1 MITETKR
8 EKERKRDQEGEERQI
23 DEEKD
28 RVVRYEGGGGGDG
41 HVLHLDTIV
50 KYGVLVRVGGGV
62 VRASV
67 KKLDLK
73 KMIEELDLY
82 EVQSMFICLSERE
95 RVFLCLSLIPL
106 LLYQVLLLSQMFV
119 VTVDLP
125 NDVISLHLHQLGIAF
140 HLHCQSLLSMRISF
154 VVGND

>member
-1 MITETKR
+1 MITETERK
-8 EKERKRDQEGEERQI
+8 KERERDQEGEERQI

-28 RVVRYEGGGGGDG
+28 GVVRYDGGGGGDG
-41 HVLHLDTIV
+41 HVLDLDTAV

-62 VRASV
+62 VGASV

-82 EVQSMFICLSERE
+82 EVQSMFICLSEKE

-125 NDVISLHLHQLGIAF
+125 NDVISLHLH
-140 HLHCQSLLSMRISF
+140 
-154 VVGND
+154 